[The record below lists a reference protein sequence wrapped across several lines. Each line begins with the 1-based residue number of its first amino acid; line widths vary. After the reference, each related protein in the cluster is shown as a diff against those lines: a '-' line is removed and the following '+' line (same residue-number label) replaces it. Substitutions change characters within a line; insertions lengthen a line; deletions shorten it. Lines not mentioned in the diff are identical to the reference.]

1 MLVLCKNAEQVFQ
14 HAAARRRLALLPASR
29 FVQRRF
35 NTQPPEG
42 GWGNRPSGRREPIG
56 FNTQPP
62 EGGWEL
68 GCTDAHICMVSTRS
82 RPKAAGLYCLRLRRL
97 VQSFNTQPPEGGWVV
112 PVIATKARLCF
123 NTQPPEGG
131 WFLCAS
137 FSTPSILFQHAAAR
151 RRLETWRR

>member
-1 MLVLCKNAEQVFQ
+1 MFQ

-97 VQSFNTQPPEGGWVV
+97 VQSFNTQPPEGGWLGFDRYICFHGLVSTRSR
-112 PVIATKARLCF
+112 PKAAGVCSCF
-123 NTQPPEGG
+123 
-131 WFLCAS
+131 AVAIS
-137 FSTPSILFQHAAAR
+137 SVSTRSRPKAAGFVYDD
-151 RRLETWRR
+151 